1 MKRRYSRSTIFA
13 LRLFLGLFVAMNVP
27 TSRLWAAEAPKALE
41 RGDKPKEQHK
51 FWDKTNITLQLL
63 NVGAQAADMYS
74 TERALN
80 VGAVGMPAPH
90 QESSPFRL
98 SFVAGRK
105 HKLALDLR
113 QAKRCPRLA
122 VLFDAAQPDR
132 CLSERRVTDKRP
144 ERFGRQLW
152 HVDDDQ
158 IFEGR

>member
-80 VGAVGMPAPH
+80 RGAVEANPLFKSRPVFFGTKAGLIPISMLISYRLHQKGMHKAERLVPVIVAAP
-90 QESSPFRL
+90 SGIGA
-98 SFVAGRK
+98 SFN
-105 HKLALDLR
+105 LR
-113 QAKRCPRLA
+113 
-122 VLFDAAQPDR
+122 F
-132 CLSERRVTDKRP
+132 
-144 ERFGRQLW
+144 
-152 HVDDDQ
+152 
-158 IFEGR
+158 

>member
-63 NVGAQAADMYS
+63 NVGAQTADMYS

-80 VGAVGMPAPH
+80 RGAVEANPLFKSRPVFFGTKAGLIPISMLVSYRLHQKGRHKAERLVPLIIAAP
-90 QESSPFRL
+90 SGIGA
-98 SFVAGRK
+98 SFN
-105 HKLALDLR
+105 LR
-113 QAKRCPRLA
+113 
-122 VLFDAAQPDR
+122 F
-132 CLSERRVTDKRP
+132 
-144 ERFGRQLW
+144 
-152 HVDDDQ
+152 
-158 IFEGR
+158 

>member
-80 VGAVGMPAPH
+80 RGAVEANPLFKSRPVFFGTKAGLIPISMLISYRLHQKGMHKAERLVPLIIAAP
-90 QESSPFRL
+90 SGIGA
-98 SFVAGRK
+98 SFN
-105 HKLALDLR
+105 LR
-113 QAKRCPRLA
+113 
-122 VLFDAAQPDR
+122 F
-132 CLSERRVTDKRP
+132 
-144 ERFGRQLW
+144 
-152 HVDDDQ
+152 
-158 IFEGR
+158 

>member
-63 NVGAQAADMYS
+63 NVGAQTADMYS

-80 VGAVGMPAPH
+80 RGAVEANPLFKSRPVFLGTKCGLIPVSMLISYRLHQKGMHKAERLVPLIIAAP
-90 QESSPFRL
+90 SGIGA
-98 SFVAGRK
+98 SFN
-105 HKLALDLR
+105 LR
-113 QAKRCPRLA
+113 
-122 VLFDAAQPDR
+122 F
-132 CLSERRVTDKRP
+132 
-144 ERFGRQLW
+144 
-152 HVDDDQ
+152 
-158 IFEGR
+158 

>member
-80 VGAVGMPAPH
+80 RGAVEANPLFKSRPVFFGTKAGLIPISMLVSYRLHQKGMHKAERLVPLIIAAP
-90 QESSPFRL
+90 SGIGA
-98 SFVAGRK
+98 SFN
-105 HKLALDLR
+105 LR
-113 QAKRCPRLA
+113 
-122 VLFDAAQPDR
+122 F
-132 CLSERRVTDKRP
+132 
-144 ERFGRQLW
+144 
-152 HVDDDQ
+152 
-158 IFEGR
+158 